1 MPRVRPPAGSLCY
14 SGSELLIKWGMWQA
28 NKWGIIAL
36 LAGLFAVGAAY
47 FKLHAAGNA
56 DLANKVGATGVCAV
70 LFIVAFAT
78 FLTAR
83 QDAVAGSEQEPDD
96 DADCA
101 DEGRDEN

>member
-1 MPRVRPPAGSLCY
+1 
-14 SGSELLIKWGMWQA
+14 MWQA

-70 LFIVAFAT
+70 LFIVGLAT
-78 FLTAR
+78 YLVAR
-83 QDAVAGSEQEPDD
+83 KGMSAADDAADNDVAD
-96 DADCA
+96 DADCG
-101 DEGRDEN
+101 DDGGDGE

>member
-1 MPRVRPPAGSLCY
+1 
-14 SGSELLIKWGMWQA
+14 MWQA

-70 LFIVAFAT
+70 LFIVGLAT
-78 FLTAR
+78 FVSAR
-83 QDAVAGSEQEPDD
+83 HIDGGPDD
-96 DADCA
+96 EEDDNEASGNKT
-101 DEGRDEN
+101 E

>member
-1 MPRVRPPAGSLCY
+1 MRPPAGSLCH
-14 SGSELLIKWGMWQA
+14 SGSELLIKLSMWQA

-83 QDAVAGSEQEPDD
+83 HDIGADSAPEADD
-96 DADCA
+96 DADCG
-101 DEGRDEN
+101 DEGRDGN

>member
-1 MPRVRPPAGSLCY
+1 
-14 SGSELLIKWGMWQA
+14 MWQA

-70 LFIVAFAT
+70 LFFVGLATYLVARKDMA
-78 FLTAR
+78 A
-83 QDAVAGSEQEPDD
+83 AD
-96 DADCA
+96 DAADNEVDDETDCDDNA
-101 DEGRDEN
+101 GDGE

>member
-1 MPRVRPPAGSLCY
+1 MRPPAGSLCY
-14 SGSELLIKWGMWQA
+14 LGSELLMSRMWQA

-47 FKLHAAGNA
+47 FKLHAAGNT

-83 QDAVAGSEQEPDD
+83 QDSAVGAEQEPDD
-96 DADCA
+96 DGNG
-101 DEGRDEN
+101 EENNGDGN

>member
-1 MPRVRPPAGSLCY
+1 MRPPAGSLRY
-14 SGSELLIKWGMWQA
+14 SGSELLINKRMWQA

-70 LFIVAFAT
+70 LFIVGLASY
-78 FLTAR
+78 LTAR
-83 QDAVAGSEQEPDD
+83 NGGTDNAPDTE
-96 DADCA
+96 
-101 DEGRDEN
+101 DEMNEGNKEE